1 MMTTETPAPQ
11 VTAEVKRKHGGM
23 PDWALLGIGI
33 DTAGKLR
40 LYWPYTSEI
49 NGERFLTRFM
59 VVRSPYASCD
69 ITRISMADDRREYP
83 HDHSRTFFS
92 WKFGWYEEDVYTD
105 PADLSAVQHKR
116 HRRLGIH
123 RLRHSEA
130 HSITRVSP
138 RLDCPAEPRLAA
150 PGLTLPVKPAAPG
163 RRPSRWSE
171 DPAGSSSSTRA
182 AGGPGLS
189 P

>member
-1 MMTTETPAPQ
+1 VMMTTEAQAPQ

-138 RLDCPAEPRLAA
+138 RLVTVIVL
-150 PGLTLPVKPAAPG
+150 G
-163 RRPSRWSE
+163 RRRHASNYWTPQGLQTIGMAVDQE
-171 DPAGSSSSTRA
+171 PPA
-182 AGGPGLS
+182 
-189 P
+189 